1 MSHVAAAGSVTIGN
15 NVAGKR
21 LGVKK
26 YAGEQVKVGNI
37 LVKQRGTVFHPGKN
51 VKLSKDFSIYAVA
64 EGVVAFRRM
73 SGRKRGQYY
82 VDVLNEEQQKA
93 ALKSAKASTEKTSK
107 KPVKKVAVKTTKK
120 ASK

>member
-1 MSHVAAAGSVTIGN
+1 MSKVAAAGSVTIGN

-26 YAGEQVKVGNI
+26 YAGQKVIIGNI

-64 EGVVAFRRM
+64 DGVVEFRRM

-82 VDVLNEEQQKA
+82 VDVITESDKKA
-93 ALKSAKASTEKTSK
+93 PSNAKKTAK
-107 KPVKKVAVKTTKK
+107 KPVKKT